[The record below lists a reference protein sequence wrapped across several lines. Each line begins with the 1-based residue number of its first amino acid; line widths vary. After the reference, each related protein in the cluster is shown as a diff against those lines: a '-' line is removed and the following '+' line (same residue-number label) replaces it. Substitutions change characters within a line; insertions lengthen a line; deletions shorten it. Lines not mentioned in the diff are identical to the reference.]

1 MKTYSP
7 KPEHI
12 VRRWYVIDASGLVL
26 GRLASEVAAILRGK
40 HKPIFAPHMDVGDN
54 VIVINAAQI
63 EMTGGKEAKKISY
76 RHSGYPGGIT
86 GTRYDTL
93 LATKPEWVIE
103 KAVRGMLPKNSL
115 GRSMIKKLHVVPG
128 AEHPHQAQQP
138 VPYTLGQPPVWE
150 GLPEKQPRPTRRA
163 SKATTAPTP
172 DKPEAKKPAAKP
184 KTTAKSAA
192 KSPAKKS
199 AAKKSAAKKPTARK
213 TTASSAKKTTAKK
226 TTAKKTTARKSTAR
240 RPHQEERRG
249 VVSGHDRREDHH
261 GTPQGSRRARS
272 AHPRHRELRHQ
283 RPVAG
288 RLLPHAGPPHGRGL
302 GAPPRRDARRTST

>member
-54 VIVINAAQI
+54 VIVINGAQI

-150 GLPEKQPRPTRRA
+150 GLPDKQPRPPRR

-172 DKPEAKKPAAKP
+172 DKPDAKRPAAKP

-192 KSPAKKS
+192 KSPAKNS
-199 AAKKSAAKKPTARK
+199 AAKKPAAKKPTARK
-213 TTASSAKKTTAKK
+213 ATASSAQKSTAQKTTAQKK
-226 TTAKKTTARKSTAR
+226 TAKKTTARKPTA
-240 RPHQEERRG
+240 QKTTTKKNEEE
-249 VVSGHDRREDHH
+249 S
-261 GTPQGSRRARS
+261 
-272 AHPRHRELRHQ
+272 
-283 RPVAG
+283 
-288 RLLPHAGPPHGRGL
+288 
-302 GAPPRRDARRTST
+302 